1 MPRDFRVNEDWLTEW
16 NSVGDI
22 GDVTGPAAIRQ
33 GIAITI
39 KENVGLDAPT
49 MEATAIEERRGTI
62 ERVVR
67 QSDLTRNPVRVT
79 VTDIDYE
86 EKSVTY
92 GISTARVELPLQVGA
107 E

>member
-1 MPRDFRVNEDWLTEW
+1 MPRDFRINEDWLTEW

-22 GDVTGPAAIRQ
+22 EDVRGTRAIRQ

-67 QSDLTRNPVRVT
+67 QSDLTRNPVQVT
-79 VTDIDYE
+79 VMDIDYE

-92 GISTARVELPLQVGA
+92 AISTARVELPLQVGS